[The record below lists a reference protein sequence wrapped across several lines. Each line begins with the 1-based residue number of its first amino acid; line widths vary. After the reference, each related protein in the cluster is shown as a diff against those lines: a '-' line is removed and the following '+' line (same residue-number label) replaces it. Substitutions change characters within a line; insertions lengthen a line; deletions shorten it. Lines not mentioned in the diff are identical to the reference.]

1 MNKQLRGNDG
11 SYGSLFQ
18 GARAEYNTPKYPR
31 GYEYIFSVDERAT
44 TNYKR
49 VFNHKNCVKR
59 WT

>member
-1 MNKQLRGNDG
+1 MMAVMEA
-11 SYGSLFQ
+11 YFIEQ
-18 GARAEYNTPKYPR
+18 GLNTIHPR

-59 WT
+59 WR

>member
-11 SYGSLFQ
+11 SYGSLFH
-18 GARAEYNTPKYPR
+18 REWAEYNTPKYPR

-49 VFNHKNCVKR
+49 VFNHKN
-59 WT
+59 